1 MRFALPNSS
10 YVVSLLLLRFALP
23 SISYVLSLLLLRF
36 AMHSTSYGVS
46 RVVSVVVYYVSD
58 SAFISV

>member
-1 MRFALPNSS
+1 MRFALPSSS
-10 YVVSLLLLRFALP
+10 YVVSLLLLR
-23 SISYVLSLLLLRF
+23 S
-36 AMHSTSYGVS
+36 AMPTTSYSVS